1 MMWRPDRTV
10 RGPERA
16 TPADIDGLNRL
27 FSDAFTERYRRDGL
41 AGVRVP
47 FLNPSIW
54 QYAIE
59 DADDG
64 ALIWRDGRG
73 DLIAFTMVHR
83 SGSEGW
89 MGPLAVRPDRQ
100 GQGLGRQVVRAGVEW
115 LQAAGVRTIGLET
128 MPRTIENIGFYAGLG
143 FLPGPLTIT
152 LQRRD
157 LRRRGPLTSRFGE
170 SDSTRRTAILE
181 ECRDLTM
188 AVAPGVD
195 FSRELLLTLS
205 LRLGDATLLR
215 DAAGRVRAFAL
226 WHTAPLA
233 QGRAPEEL
241 RVLKLVAGDLASAME
256 LLAAVEREAAALGL
270 GVIAVRCQGAQREL
284 FAALV
289 AEEYR
294 VHWTDLRLT
303 YAGHDEVPANG
314 VLLSNWEI

>member
-16 TPADIDGLNRL
+16 TMADVDALNRL

-47 FLNPSIW
+47 FLNPAIW

-73 DLIAFTMVHR
+73 ELIAFTMVHR

-115 LQAAGVRTIGLET
+115 LQAAGVGTIGL
-128 MPRTIENIGFYAGLG
+128 ENIGFYAGLG

-152 LQRRD
+152 LQRRE
-157 LRRRGPLTSRFGE
+157 LRRRGPLTSRLGE
-170 SDSTRRTAILE
+170 TDSTRRDALLA
-181 ECRDLTM
+181 ECRDLVQG
-188 AVAPGVD
+188 VAPGVD

-215 DAAGRVRAFAL
+215 DAGGRLRAFAL

-241 RVLKLVAGDLASAME
+241 RVLKLVAGDVPAAME
-256 LLAAVEREAAALGL
+256 VLAAVEREAAALGL
-270 GVIAVRCQGAQREL
+270 GVVAVRCQGAQREL

-303 YAGHDEVPANG
+303 YAGHDEVPTTG

>member
-1 MMWRPDRTV
+1 MWRPDRTV
-10 RGPERA
+10 RGPARA
-16 TPADIDGLNRL
+16 TIADIEGLNRL

-41 AGVRVP
+41 SGVRVP
-47 FLNPSIW
+47 FLNPGIW
-54 QYAIE
+54 EYAIE
-59 DADDG
+59 DAAEG
-64 ALIWRDGRG
+64 ALVWRDGR
-73 DLIAFTMVHR
+73 DELIAFAMVHR

-115 LQAAGVRTIGLET
+115 LQAQGVRTIGLET

-143 FLPGPLTIT
+143 FLPGHLTIT

-157 LRRRGPLTSRFGE
+157 PRRRGPLTTRLGE
-170 SDSTRRTAILE
+170 VESARRTAVLA
-181 ECRDLTM
+181 ECRALSSQ
-188 AVAPGVD
+188 VAAGVD
-195 FSRELLLTLS
+195 FTREMVLTLD

-215 DAAGRVRAFAL
+215 SADGSLRAFAL

-233 QGRAPEEL
+233 QGRPQEEV
-241 RVLKLVAGDLASAME
+241 RVLKLVAPDTETAGE
-256 LLAAVEREAAALGL
+256 LLAAVEREAAAIGL
-270 GVIAVRCQGAQREL
+270 PVVSVRCQGAQQAL
-284 FAALV
+284 FALLV

-303 YAGHDEVPANG
+303 YTGHAEPSVQG

>member
-1 MMWRPDRTV
+1 MWPPDRTV

-16 TPADIDGLNRL
+16 TMADIEGLNRL

-47 FLNPSIW
+47 FLNPAIW
-54 QYAIE
+54 QYAIQ

-73 DLIAFTMVHR
+73 ELIAFTMVHR

-100 GQGLGRQVVRAGVEW
+100 GQGLGREVVRAGVEW

-157 LRRRGPLTSRFGE
+157 PRRRGPLTSRLSE
-170 SDSTRRTAILE
+170 CDATRRDAVLAD
-181 ECRDLTM
+181 CRALGM
-188 AVAPGVD
+188 AVADGVD
-195 FSRELLLTLS
+195 FTRELALTLS
-205 LRLGDATLLR
+205 LQLGDATLLR
-215 DAAGRVRAFAL
+215 DATGRLRAFAL
-226 WHTAPLA
+226 WHTAALA

-241 RVLKLVAGDLASAME
+241 RVLKLAAEDVASAME

-270 GVIAVRCQGAQREL
+270 PVVAVRCQGAQREL

-294 VHWTDLRLT
+294 VHWTDLRLIYT
-303 YAGHDEVPANG
+303 GHDEAPTHG